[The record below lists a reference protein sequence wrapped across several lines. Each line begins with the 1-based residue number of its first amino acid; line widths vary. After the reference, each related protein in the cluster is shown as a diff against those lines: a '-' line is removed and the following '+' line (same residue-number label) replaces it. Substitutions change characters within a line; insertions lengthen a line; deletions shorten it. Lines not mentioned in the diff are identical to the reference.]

1 MVAYRNTNLDRLG
14 TYVPWVSVLLGGLM
28 LAIFQES
35 VARMFAIPFLQ
46 KYTKSK
52 IIAVFI
58 SSFIWGIAQEGISQ
72 PFYIRG
78 LELTITG
85 LMISWVFLRYGIPRY
100 AYMEFQR
107 GFSLFS
113 YDTFKIF

>member
-1 MVAYRNTNLDRLG
+1 
-14 TYVPWVSVLLGGLM
+14 M

-85 LMISWVFLRYGIPRY
+85 LMISWVFLGMVSSLRLYGVSAWI
-100 AYMEFQR
+100 Q
-107 GFSLFS
+107 SLQL
-113 YDTFKIF
+113 